1 MRLRISKWA
10 PYILM
15 VVIMILGVSPFF
27 RPFNYTFSKK
37 IHIPSDTNNM
47 LKGSDPADNIRI
59 KLNGSQIDILKE
71 MRESGQL
78 LTADEFASRITSY
91 YDILVGA
98 LGTLFIVFTFS
109 TYFSMKYTFEKKFDD
124 KANEIDDKDKGFKK
138 VLEKKMEDFKKD
150 LKEKMREELKDL
162 LRDSRQARAEIV
174 EAVTGHVEEN
184 LVSREDFEAI
194 SNVMEDFERKQKDI
208 ITELS
213 NLQELSSKK
222 ISVTMQ
228 TKKARRKN
236 NGNSGNKT
244 D

>member
-1 MRLRISKWA
+1 MRLKISKWA

-27 RPFNYTFSKK
+27 RPFNYAFSKK
-37 IHIPSDTNNM
+37 IHIPSDTNNIS
-47 LKGSDPADNIRI
+47 KGSDPADNIRV
-59 KLNGSQIDILKE
+59 KLDGNQIDFLKE

-91 YDILVGA
+91 YDILVGT

-109 TYFSMKYTFEKKFDD
+109 TYFSMKNTFERKFDD
-124 KANEIDDKDKGFKK
+124 KADEIDNKDKEFKEA
-138 VLEKKMEDFKKD
+138 LEKKMEDFKKD
-150 LKEKMREELKDL
+150 LKEKMREELKEL

-184 LVSREDFEAI
+184 LVSREDFETI
-194 SNVMEDFERKQKDI
+194 SNVMEGIERKQKDI

-213 NLQELSSKK
+213 NLQEPSSKK
-222 ISVTMQ
+222 VSVTMQ
-228 TKKARRKN
+228 TKKTRR
-236 NGNSGNKT
+236 
-244 D
+244 

>member
-1 MRLRISKWA
+1 
-10 PYILM
+10 
-15 VVIMILGVSPFF
+15 MILGVSPFF
-27 RPFNYTFSKK
+27 RPFNYAFSKK
-37 IHIPSDTNNM
+37 IHIPSDTNNIS
-47 LKGSDPADNIRI
+47 KGSDLADNIRV
-59 KLNGSQIDILKE
+59 KLDGNQIDFLKE

-109 TYFSMKYTFEKKFDD
+109 TYFSMKYTFERKFDD
-124 KANEIDDKDKGFKK
+124 KAEEIDSKDKEFKE

-194 SNVMEDFERKQKDI
+194 SNVMEGIEMRQ
-208 ITELS
+208 TELS

-222 ISVTMQ
+222 VSVTMQ
-228 TKKARRKN
+228 TKKARR
-236 NGNSGNKT
+236 
-244 D
+244 